1 MSLAFSHPQSSFYVL
16 DNCVL
21 EKIHDSFISQ
31 VVRKKFGNTN
41 LRKQPTH
48 Y

>member
-1 MSLAFSHPQSSFYVL
+1 MSLAFSHPQSSFDVV

-21 EKIHDSFISQ
+21 EKIHNSFVSQ

-41 LRKQPTH
+41 FRKQPTH